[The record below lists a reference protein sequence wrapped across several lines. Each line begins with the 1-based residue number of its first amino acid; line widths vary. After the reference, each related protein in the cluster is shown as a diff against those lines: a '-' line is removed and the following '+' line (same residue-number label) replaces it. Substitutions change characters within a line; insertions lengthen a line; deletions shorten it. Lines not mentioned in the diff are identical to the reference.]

1 MDIIKYNEVQTGGKT
16 QLGGLKEGNVKLE
29 YHGSLKVVVT
39 NDQIRC
45 CKSNNQYYYKDKYFL

>member
-16 QLGGLKEGNVKLE
+16 QLVGLKEGNVKLE

-39 NDQIRC
+39 NEP
-45 CKSNNQYYYKDKYFL
+45 K

>member
-16 QLGGLKEGNVKLE
+16 QLGGLNEGNVKLE

-39 NDQIRC
+39 NDP
-45 CKSNNQYYYKDKYFL
+45 K